1 MSLSTFL
8 NAEPHTQAISM
19 TESYNFEMDQQD
31 SLNLIGIQECVNIRE
46 EAVKL
51 EETFIKQKNIQ
62 KDMAKDTA

>member
-8 NAEPHTQAISM
+8 NAEPQAISM